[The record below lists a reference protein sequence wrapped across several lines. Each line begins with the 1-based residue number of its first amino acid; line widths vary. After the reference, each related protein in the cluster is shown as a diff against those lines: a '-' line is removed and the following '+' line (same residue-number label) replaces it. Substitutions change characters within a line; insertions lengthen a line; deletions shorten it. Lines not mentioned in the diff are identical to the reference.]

1 MGVDVEPSR
10 RWRAGVR
17 ILNPQ
22 RVVSTHLKPNVCIHT
37 ISAVPPASV
46 FLSGFKTC
54 VISREYDAKKVNL
67 RENS

>member
-46 FLSGFKTC
+46 FYQ
-54 VISREYDAKKVNL
+54 VL
-67 RENS
+67 RPA